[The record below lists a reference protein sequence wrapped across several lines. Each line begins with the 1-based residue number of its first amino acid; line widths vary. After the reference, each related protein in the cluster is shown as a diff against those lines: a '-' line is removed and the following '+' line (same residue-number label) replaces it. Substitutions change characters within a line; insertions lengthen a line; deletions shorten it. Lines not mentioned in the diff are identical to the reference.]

1 MPDKR
6 SIESAPATPDDFPAT
21 RWSLVAAA
29 GADAAKSQASL
40 AELCA
45 RYWYPVYAFVRQRG
59 HDVHAAEDFTQSFF
73 QFVL

>member
-45 RYWYPVYAFVRQRG
+45 RYW
-59 HDVHAAEDFTQSFF
+59 
-73 QFVL
+73 